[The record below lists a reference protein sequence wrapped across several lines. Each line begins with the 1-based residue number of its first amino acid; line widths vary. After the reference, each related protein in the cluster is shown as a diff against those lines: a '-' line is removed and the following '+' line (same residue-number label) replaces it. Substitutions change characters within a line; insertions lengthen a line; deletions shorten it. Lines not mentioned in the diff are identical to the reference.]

1 MCCGST
7 FGDDQELDLYLDADY
22 QLIGE
27 NDYDEVG
34 QSVAHAGDVDG
45 DGLDDIVI
53 GSTNLRNA
61 SGTQVGGVYVFLA
74 RDLGAVV
81 PISLATADQHILG
94 EESDD
99 RAGYAVSGGGD
110 VNGDGYDDI
119 LVGAYYAES
128 GGMTYLLFGE

>member
-1 MCCGST
+1 MAGLSVLIGANRNPDGGMQAGSVYVLIGST

-22 QLIGE
+22 QIGE

-74 RDLGAVV
+74 RDLGAGGAD
-81 PISLATADQHILG
+81 LAC
-94 EESDD
+94 D
-99 RAGYAVSGGGD
+99 RRPTHTG
-110 VNGDGYDDI
+110 
-119 LVGAYYAES
+119 
-128 GGMTYLLFGE
+128 